1 MTKKQFFSVLLVLFL
16 PVILSG
22 CFNKK
27 EVPIGQDDNGSYVY
41 TAKDLGFG
49 LTLPK
54 EFQYFQTQRQN
65 KGDYTDLQIFVPT
78 SDRDFPQLVP
88 GYAEAITIR
97 VVTNKQHQPES
108 GFELIGSAEDRS
120 HYILF
125 WSNVPKDWQDK
136 WTPAMKKQIIDSFK
150 KIS

>member
-1 MTKKQFFSVLLVLFL
+1 MTKKQLFTVLFILFL

-22 CFNKK
+22 CFKK
-27 EVPIGQDDNGSYVY
+27 QVPISQGEDGSYVY

-78 SDRDFPQLVP
+78 SDTTYPQLIP
-88 GYAEAITIR
+88 SYALPITIR
-97 VVTNKQHQPES
+97 VVTNKEHQPETAFTIIAS
-108 GFELIGSAEDRS
+108 DEQKSY
-120 HYILF
+120 YIMF
-125 WSNVPKDWQDK
+125 WDKVPFDWAGK
-136 WTPAMKKQIIDSFK
+136 WTDTMKKQIIDSFK

>member
-22 CFNKK
+22 CGKK
-27 EVPIGQDDNGSYVY
+27 VVPISQGENGSYVY

-78 SDRDFPQLVP
+78 SDKEFPQLVP
-88 GYAEAITIR
+88 GYAEVITIR
-97 VVTNKQHQPES
+97 VVTNKAHQPES
-108 GFELIGSAEDRS
+108 GFEIISSAEDKS
-120 HYILF
+120 HYIML
-125 WSNVPKDWQDK
+125 WKNIPKDWTDK
-136 WTPAMKKQIIDSFK
+136 WTDAMKKQIIDSFK

>member
-1 MTKKQFFSVLLVLFL
+1 MTKKQFFSVLIIIFL
-16 PVILSG
+16 PFILSG
-22 CFNKK
+22 CFKK
-27 EVPIGQDDNGSYVY
+27 EVPISQGENGSYVY

-78 SDRDFPQLVP
+78 SDTDFPQIVP
-88 GYAEAITIR
+88 GYAEVVTIR
-97 VVTNKQHQPES
+97 VVTNKEHQPERA
-108 GFELIGSAEDRS
+108 FELIGSAEDRS

-125 WSNVPKDWQDK
+125 WNNIPKDWKEK
-136 WTPAMKKQIIDSFK
+136 WTDAMKKQIIDSFK